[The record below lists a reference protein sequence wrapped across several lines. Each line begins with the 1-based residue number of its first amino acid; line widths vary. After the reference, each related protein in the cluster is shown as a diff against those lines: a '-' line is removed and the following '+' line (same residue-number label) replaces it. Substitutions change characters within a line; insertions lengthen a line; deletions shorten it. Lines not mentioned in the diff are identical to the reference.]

1 MEPKEPASD
10 SGPPEEGAPGGA
22 SPDAAR
28 EEPPPGDRR
37 QDPLEQSLHAARAL
51 ILADLEASD
60 VARADIVSLVEEA
73 VSHRRWWVGEWP
85 EGAAFVDGL
94 VAQDVQD
101 ALLERYGRWP
111 VCPVCVGS
119 DPHAL
124 DVEPELG
131 EEPHWVCAATSTVV
145 ARVGSLGS
153 KL

>member
-1 MEPKEPASD
+1 MEPKESASD
-10 SGPPEEGAPGGA
+10 SGPPEKGPHGEG
-22 SPDAAR
+22 
-28 EEPPPGDRR
+28 R
-37 QDPLEQSLHAARAL
+37 QNALERALHAARAL

-73 VSHRRWWVGEWP
+73 VTHRRWWVGQWP
-85 EGAAFVDGL
+85 EGVAFVDGL

-111 VCPVCVGS
+111 VCPVCVGP
-119 DPHAL
+119 DFHAL

-131 EEPHWVCAATSTVV
+131 EEPHWVCGKTSTVV
-145 ARVGSLGS
+145 ARVGYLGG

>member
-1 MEPKEPASD
+1 MEPKEPAPEP
-10 SGPPEEGAPGGA
+10 GPPEHGHQ
-22 SPDAAR
+22 DA
-28 EEPPPGDRR
+28 
-37 QDPLEQSLHAARAL
+37 LERALHAARAL

-73 VSHRRWWVGEWP
+73 VTHRRWWVGQWP
-85 EGAAFVDGL
+85 EGVAFVDGL

-131 EEPHWVCAATSTVV
+131 EEPNWVCGKTSTVV
-145 ARVGSLGS
+145 ARVGYLGG